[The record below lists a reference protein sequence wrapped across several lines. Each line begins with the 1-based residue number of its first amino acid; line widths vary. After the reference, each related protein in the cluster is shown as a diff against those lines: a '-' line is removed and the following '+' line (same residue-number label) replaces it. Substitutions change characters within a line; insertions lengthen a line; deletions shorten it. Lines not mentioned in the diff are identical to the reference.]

1 VIRRCGML
9 SVDFSGKWDDETI
22 VDGGEELS
30 LFASIRKAVADFIDL
45 TFISNLIIG
54 MTIFLCVVIF
64 SELSISEQIENSP
77 ALEHFYF
84 ILNMSLMVFFII
96 EISLKLFAQGHI
108 FLSDFIN
115 VFDSIVVI
123 ISFAMLIMRTKM
135 KIVGLLRV
143 LRLIKVVAGMKK
155 VIDEKRAR

>member
-1 VIRRCGML
+1 ML

-77 ALEHFYF
+77 VLEHFYF